1 MGLERGI
8 SANQRSK
15 KVSSTRGINSTS
27 EDKLAPIIG
36 RVTDIVLNSEHPKFN
51 DVGGY
56 NGIGTIF
63 FEENNYIGT
72 TVNKAKSFYPQMSS
86 YPLINELVLLLKL
99 PNSDLGVL
107 PSQTSYYYL
116 NMINLWNSPHHNAY
130 PNPLASLSEGDEAI
144 EINLNSPIN
153 ESQQTFI
160 ERENVAPLLP
170 FPGDIINEGRWGNSI
185 RLGSTSKTF
194 NNTSYNNWS
203 NIGENGDPII
213 IIRNGQPKGTQ
224 TGFIPITEDINND
237 NSSIYA
243 TSTQKIPIKVARE
256 KYISYG
262 IDSKISPTAPAEF
275 EGNQVIINSGRLL
288 FNSKNDHIILS
299 ANKTI
304 SFNSNKGFYF
314 DTPENFV
321 VKVNEKIK
329 LGGDEACESLV
340 LGDTL
345 KNDLDFMFATLIQ
358 LVDIIS
364 YSQLFPGGLPVPD
377 SSTSVV
383 ASNCKGALENI
394 RNNLDGIL
402 SKKVKTV

>member
-130 PNPLASLSEGDEAI
+130 PNPLAPLSEGDEAI

>member
-15 KVSSTRGINSTS
+15 KVSTTTKSNSLS
-27 EDKLAPIIG
+27 NDKLAPIIG
-36 RVTDIVLNSEHPKFN
+36 RVTDIVLNSEHPKFQE
-51 DVGGY
+51 VGGY
-56 NGIGTIF
+56 SGIGTIF
-63 FEENNYIGT
+63 FEQNDQIGKT
-72 TVNKAKSFYPQMSS
+72 LNKAKSFYPQMSS

-99 PNSDLGVL
+99 PNSNLGIL

-130 PNPLASLSEGDEAI
+130 PNPLEPLSEGDKAI
-144 EINLNSPIN
+144 EIKLNSPIN
-153 ESQQTFI
+153 ESQQTFL
-160 ERENVAPLLP
+160 ERENIAPLLP
-170 FPGDIINEGRWGNSI
+170 FVGDIINEGRWGNSI

-194 NNTSYNNWS
+194 SNTSYNNWS
-203 NIGENGDPII
+203 NVGENGDPII
-213 IIRNGQPKGTQ
+213 IIRNGQPKGIQ
-224 TGFIPITEDINND
+224 TGFIPISEDINND
-237 NSSIYA
+237 SSSIYA

-288 FNSKNDHIILS
+288 FNSKSDHIMLS

-383 ASNCKGALENI
+383 ASNCKSALENI

>member
-15 KVSSTRGINSTS
+15 KTSSTSNSALSSNDT
-27 EDKLAPIIG
+27 LAPIVG
-36 RVTDIVLNSEHPKFN
+36 RVTDIVLNSDHPKFQ

-63 FEENNYIGT
+63 FEENNLIGT
-72 TVNKAKSFYPQMSS
+72 TTNKAKSFYPQTSS

-99 PNSDLGVL
+99 PSSNLGIL

-130 PNPLASLSEGDEAI
+130 PNPLVPLSEGDKAI
-144 EINLNSPIN
+144 EAQLNSPIN

-160 ERENVAPLLP
+160 ERENIAPLLP
-170 FPGDIINEGRWGNSI
+170 FTGDIINEGRWGNSI

-194 NNTSYNNWS
+194 KNTSYNNWS
-203 NIGENGDPII
+203 NVGTNGDPIV
-213 IIRNGQPKGTQ
+213 IIRNGQPKGIQ
-224 TGFIPITEDINND
+224 TGFIPISEDINND

-256 KYISYG
+256 RYISYG
-262 IDSKISPTAPAEF
+262 IDSKISPTSPAEF

-288 FNSKNDHIILS
+288 FNAKNDHIILS

-345 KNDLDFMFATLIQ
+345 KDDLDFMFATLIQ

-377 SSTSVV
+377 SSTSIV
-383 ASNCKGALENI
+383 ANNCKDALENI

>member
-15 KVSSTRGINSTS
+15 KISSTSKSNSFS
-27 EDKLAPIIG
+27 NDKLAPIIG
-36 RVTDIVLNSEHPKFN
+36 RVTDIVLNSEHPKFQE
-51 DVGGY
+51 VGGY

-63 FEENNYIGT
+63 FEENNHVGT
-72 TVNKAKSFYPQMSS
+72 TTNKAKSFYPQTSS

-99 PNSDLGVL
+99 PSSNLGIL

-130 PNPLASLSEGDEAI
+130 PNPSVPLSEGDEAI

-160 ERENVAPLLP
+160 ERENIAPLLP
-170 FPGDIINEGRWGNSI
+170 FTGDIINEGRWGNSI

-203 NIGENGDPII
+203 NVGENGDPII
-213 IIRNGQPKGTQ
+213 IIRNGQPKGIQ
-224 TGFIPITEDINND
+224 TGFIPISEDINND
-237 NSSIYA
+237 NSSIYI

-256 KYISYG
+256 RYISYG

-345 KNDLDFMFATLIQ
+345 KGDLDFMFATLIQ

-377 SSTSVV
+377 SSTSIV
-383 ASNCKGALENI
+383 ASNCKDALENI

>member
-15 KVSSTRGINSTS
+15 KVSSTSKSSPSST
-27 EDKLAPIIG
+27 DKLAPIIG
-36 RVTDIVLNSEHPKFN
+36 RVTDIVLNSEHPKFQ

-63 FEENNYIGT
+63 FEENNHIGT

-99 PNSDLGVL
+99 PSSNLGIL

-130 PNPLASLSEGDEAI
+130 PNPSLPLSEGDEAI

-160 ERENVAPLLP
+160 EKENIAPLLP
-170 FPGDIINEGRWGNSI
+170 FTGDIINEGRWGNSI
-185 RLGSTSKTF
+185 RLGSTSKTL

-203 NIGENGDPII
+203 NVGGNGDPII
-213 IIRNGQPKGTQ
+213 IIRNGQPKGIE
-224 TGFIPITEDINND
+224 TGFVPISEDINNE

-262 IDSKISPTAPAEF
+262 IDSKIVPTSPSEF
-275 EGNQVIINSGRLL
+275 EGNQVIINSGRLV

-321 VKVNEKIK
+321 VKADEKIK

-345 KNDLDFMFATLIQ
+345 KDDLDFMCATLIQ

-383 ASNCKGALENI
+383 ASNCKDALKNI
-394 RNNLDGIL
+394 KDNLGDIL
-402 SKKVKTV
+402 SKKVKTI

>member
-15 KVSSTRGINSTS
+15 KVSSTSKSSPSST
-27 EDKLAPIIG
+27 DKLAPIIG
-36 RVTDIVLNSEHPKFN
+36 RVTDIVLNSEHPKFQ

-63 FEENNYIGT
+63 FEENNLTGT
-72 TVNKAKSFYPQMSS
+72 STNKAKSFFPQMSS

-99 PNSDLGVL
+99 PNSSLGIL
-107 PSQTSYYYL
+107 PSQSSYYYL

-130 PNPLASLSEGDEAI
+130 PNPIKPLSEGDEAI
-144 EINLNSPIN
+144 EIKLNSPIN

-160 ERENVAPLLP
+160 EKENIAPLSS
-170 FPGDIINEGRWGNSI
+170 FAGDFINEGRWGNSI

-203 NIGENGDPII
+203 NVGTNGDPII
-213 IIRNGQPKGTQ
+213 IIRNGQPKGIKN
-224 TGFIPITEDINND
+224 GFIPISEDINND
-237 NSSIYA
+237 NSSIYI
-243 TSTQKIPIKVARE
+243 TSTQKLPIKVARE
-256 KYISYG
+256 KYLSYG
-262 IDSKISPTAPAEF
+262 IDSKIVPTSPAEY
-275 EGNQVIINSGRLL
+275 EGNQVIINSGRLV
-288 FNSKNDHIILS
+288 FNSKEDHILLS

-314 DTPENFV
+314 DTSENFV
-321 VKVNEKIK
+321 VKANEKIK

-383 ASNCKGALENI
+383 ASNCKDALKNI
-394 RNNLDGIL
+394 KDNLGDIL

>member
-15 KVSSTRGINSTS
+15 KVSSTSKSSPSST
-27 EDKLAPIIG
+27 DKLAPIIG
-36 RVTDIVLNSEHPKFN
+36 RVTDIVLNSEHPKFQ

-63 FEENNYIGT
+63 FEENNHIGT

-99 PNSDLGVL
+99 PSSNLGIL

-130 PNPLASLSEGDEAI
+130 PNPSLPLSEGGEAI

-160 ERENVAPLLP
+160 EKENIAPLLP
-170 FPGDIINEGRWGNSI
+170 FTGDIINEGRWGNSI
-185 RLGSTSKTF
+185 RLGSTSKTL

-203 NIGENGDPII
+203 NVGGNGDPII
-213 IIRNGQPKGTQ
+213 IIRNGQPKGIK
-224 TGFIPITEDINND
+224 TGFVPISEDINND

-262 IDSKISPTAPAEF
+262 IDSKIVPTSPSEF
-275 EGNQVIINSGRLL
+275 EGNQVIINSGRLV

-304 SFNSNKGFYF
+304 NFNSNKGFYF

-321 VKVNEKIK
+321 VKADEKIK

-345 KNDLDFMFATLIQ
+345 KDDLDFMCATLIQ

-383 ASNCKGALENI
+383 ASNCKDALKNI
-394 RNNLDGIL
+394 KDNLGDIL
-402 SKKVKTV
+402 SKKVKTI